1 MNLNKAFILGNLTR
15 DPEIRT
21 LPSGDSVASLG
32 IATNRFWTSKDGQ
45 KQQEAEFHNVTAF
58 SRLAEICSQFLTK
71 GSLVLIEGRLRTR
84 SWEDKSGI
92 KHFRTEIIAQNIQLA
107 PKSFEKVIPSS
118 PPKIANKQEEIPV
131 IEEDYSSSPVSSPSE
146 KEKSKQKTEAKE
158 EEKPTP
164 SKEKEG
170 SEEQEIDVKDI
181 PF

>member
-107 PKSFEKVIPSS
+107 PKSLKKTIPMEENKEDLEEKNTEQEKSEEKIP
-118 PPKIANKQEEIPV
+118 I
-131 IEEDYSSSPVSSPSE
+131 IEEEQDIDP
-146 KEKSKQKTEAKE
+146 KS
-158 EEKPTP
+158 
-164 SKEKEG
+164 
-170 SEEQEIDVKDI
+170 I